1 MTAETSAGI
10 RTGAVVFNQAIC
22 REHYRLRVSRR
33 SVSRALAGQF
43 VHLCPVGN
51 APGGFFSVDGT
62 MPLLRRAYSVSR
74 QERDADGSSVIDIIY
89 RVVGTGTRWLE
100 TLREGND
107 LSVLG
112 PQGNGFPIDP
122 SKPRAILVGGGVG
135 LPPML
140 MLAEALSLA
149 GKETVALCGAQS
161 ADLLALSLD
170 SSVPPARD
178 SREATLSAK
187 EFAEFG
193 ARVVISTDDGSLGFS
208 GHVGSALE
216 AFHDAAKL
224 TSDDTV
230 VYTCG
235 PERMMEFVARFCER
249 EAIACFVCMERA
261 MACGTGM
268 CQSCVVPLSMEG
280 GDWRYALCCT
290 EGPIF
295 PAERV
300 LWESPQG

>member
-1 MTAETSAGI
+1 MTTGTSTGI
-10 RTGAVVFNQAIC
+10 RTGAVVFNRAIC
-22 REHYRLRVSRR
+22 REHYRLRFRVEGFPE
-33 SVSRALAGQF
+33 ALAGQF
-43 VHLCPVGN
+43 VHVCPV
-51 APGGFFSVDGT
+51 ARTQGGFVAVDGT

-74 QERDADGSSVIDIIY
+74 QERGGDGAALIDIIY

-100 TLREGND
+100 TLREGNE

-112 PQGNGFPIDP
+112 PQGNAFPIDAD
-122 SKPRAILVGGGVG
+122 KRRAVLVGGGVG

-140 MLAEALSLA
+140 MLAEALSRA
-149 GKETVALCGAQS
+149 GMETVALCGAQS

-170 SSVPPARD
+170 EAVPPSMDA
-178 SREATLSAK
+178 REATLSAL
-187 EFAEFG
+187 EFAEYA
-193 ARVVISTDDGSLGFS
+193 ARVVLSTDDGSLAFH

-216 AFHDAAKL
+216 AFHAAAKL
-224 TSDDTV
+224 RADDTV

-249 EAIACFVCMERA
+249 EGLACFVCMERA

-268 CQSCVVPLSMEG
+268 CQSCVVPLSEES

-300 LWESPQG
+300 LWESPAG